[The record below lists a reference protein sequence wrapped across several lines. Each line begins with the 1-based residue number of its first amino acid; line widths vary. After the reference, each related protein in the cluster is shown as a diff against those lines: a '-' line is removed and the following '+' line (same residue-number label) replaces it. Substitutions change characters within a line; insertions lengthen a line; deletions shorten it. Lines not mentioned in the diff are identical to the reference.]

1 MLTAFENESMKA
13 TFEGNKEKAMMA
25 AGEVAQRIKDM
36 PKVNDMVQKI
46 VRDAEDILRNVPQK
60 LLG

>member
-1 MLTAFENESMKA
+1 
-13 TFEGNKEKAMMA
+13 MA

-36 PKVNDMVQKI
+36 PKVDDMVQKI
-46 VRDAEDILRNVPQK
+46 VRDAEDILRNVPPK

>member
-1 MLTAFENESMKA
+1 MKA